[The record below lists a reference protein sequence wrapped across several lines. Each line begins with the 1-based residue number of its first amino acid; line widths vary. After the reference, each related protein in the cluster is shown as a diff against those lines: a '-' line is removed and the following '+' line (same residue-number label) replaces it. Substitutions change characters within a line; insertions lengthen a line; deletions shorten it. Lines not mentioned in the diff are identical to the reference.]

1 MRGRSPP
8 SYLPRPFSPD
18 YLCRDRSPPINSP
31 AVVRRPFS
39 PDHYPITSPSAVLPR
54 SILSSDYRSPA
65 ITSCAAVILPAI
77 ISPATVVLPLDALI
91 TSPSAVHFSPNQFSL
106 GARSSLITS
115 PERPFTRDHFCRAA
129 VLVLPALPSAI
140 SSLLISLLITSPLS
154 PPRWR
159 GPRTLSCVSML

>member
-1 MRGRSPP
+1 MRRSRSP
-8 SYLPRPFSPD
+8 RDHFS
-18 YLCRDRSPPINSP
+18 RDRSPSINLP
-31 AVVRRPFS
+31 AAVRRPFS

-54 SILSSDYRSPA
+54 SLLSSDYRRSPS

-77 ISPATVVLPLDALI
+77 ISPATVVLPLDAPI